1 MEIGEFQ
8 GLVERIYF
16 ERDRRRGIPRN
27 YMRFV
32 EEVGEL
38 SQALFYDDR
47 DNIAGEFAD
56 TFAWLVS
63 LASQAGVRMEEAIS
77 KYTGGCPSC
86 DAIPCTCPE
95 Q

>member
-1 MEIGEFQ
+1 MEIEEFQ
-8 GLVERIYF
+8 GLVEKIYF

-38 SQALFYDDR
+38 SEALLKDDR
-47 DNIAGEFAD
+47 QNLPGEFAD
-56 TFAWLVS
+56 VFAWLVS
-63 LASQAGVRMEEAIS
+63 LASQSGIRMEDVIS

-86 DAIPCTCPE
+86 QATPCVCE
-95 Q
+95 E

>member
-16 ERDRRRGIPRN
+16 DRDSRRGIPRN

-38 SQALFYDDR
+38 SEALFHDDR
-47 DNIAGEFAD
+47 ENIPGEFAD

-63 LASQAGVRMEEAIS
+63 LASLAGIKLEDAIS

-86 DAIPCTCPE
+86 QGTPCTCSE
-95 Q
+95 